1 MKTILSLSLAFA
13 VAWSSSA
20 AEVRIGTVDLQKV
33 MSDFYKWQQ
42 ASNYLKEK
50 EVSYFKELEGMRLEG
65 SRLKRETEDL
75 QERAVNEALSATE
88 RAQTRK
94 NFQLKLTD
102 LQEFEMRYDSLR
114 NQREAELK
122 SYSVQTQRKILDEV
136 ITASRRI
143 SEQEGFNLLLN
154 ANKANPAVSEVLF
167 SKNVPDITDKVVS
180 SLNATKP
187 PELPKQS
194 TDKEK

>member
-114 NQREAELK
+114 SQ
-122 SYSVQTQRKILDEV
+122 
-136 ITASRRI
+136 
-143 SEQEGFNLLLN
+143 
-154 ANKANPAVSEVLF
+154 
-167 SKNVPDITDKVVS
+167 
-180 SLNATKP
+180 
-187 PELPKQS
+187 
-194 TDKEK
+194 